1 MFLIVKIKE
10 EFKADDSVLTLDEA
24 KKLSN
29 KDKSKDK
36 GNNVQKKKKTKKKER
51 KIRKDKGTRRIPVDQ
66 EREYFL
72 PIKSSLCNIILFSV
86 LLPTRFLAMLNNHI
100 LHRITS
106 TNIKMKIIKLL
117 PVLILYFLNL
127 ISAESCL

>member
-36 GNNVQKKKKTKKKER
+36 GNNVQKKKKMKKKER

-72 PIKSSLCNIILFSV
+72 PVKSSLCSIILFQV
-86 LLPTRFLAMLNNHI
+86 LLPTRFLAMLKNHI

-117 PVLILYFLNL
+117 PVLIL
-127 ISAESCL
+127 

>member
-1 MFLIVKIKE
+1 MFFFVKIKE
-10 EFKADDSVLTLDEA
+10 EFKADNSVLTLDEA

-29 KDKSKDK
+29 KDKDKDK
-36 GNNVQKKKKTKKKER
+36 GNNVQKKKKMKKKER

-72 PIKSSLCNIILFSV
+72 PIKSNLCNIILFPA

-106 TNIKMKIIKLL
+106 TNMA
-117 PVLILYFLNL
+117 
-127 ISAESCL
+127 S